1 MPVLAFEAPG
11 PHLVRTRRAR
21 AGIRTNTAPGAD
33 HLLTCSWGDG
43 TIAAEVG
50 LDPAASRHQLEHDYA
65 RDGVY
70 RVSVSVVDGRRH
82 RLAHLD
88 RYLAVASAPSSDIAM
103 ALGVAIERFD
113 GLHAPDTDG
122 AQVGIR
128 MPLDNGPMSDGELAV
143 LIGAT
148 EMRSASIAW
157 RYRTAS
163 NVHFGGLGLVEAV
176 WPCRFRGRLSFPPR
190 AQVTLNLYL
199 GSQDNGPR
207 GPDIVLRSTRDPE
220 P

>member
-1 MPVLAFEAPG
+1 M
-11 PHLVRTRRAR
+11 RTRRAK
-21 AGIRTNTAPGAD
+21 ASIRTDSAPGAD

-43 TIAAEVG
+43 TIAAEVR
-50 LDPAASRHQLEHDYA
+50 LHPAASRHQLEHDYA

-70 RVSVSVVDGRRH
+70 RVNVSVVDGRRH

-88 RYLAVASAPSSDIAM
+88 RYLAVASAPASAIAM
-103 ALGVAIERFD
+103 AMGVAIERFD
-113 GLHAPDTDG
+113 GLDAPDTDA

-128 MPLDNGPMSDGELAV
+128 LPLDNRPMSDGELAV
-143 LIGAT
+143 LIGGT
-148 EMRSASIAW
+148 ELRSVRIEW

-190 AQVTLNLYL
+190 GQVSLSLYL

-207 GPDIVLRSTRDPE
+207 GPDLVLRSERDPE
-220 P
+220 S